1 MKNFILRLL
10 VVCTLASLSLSA
22 FEMGYAFHYE
32 NRDKLV
38 IDKTTLDEVYKYF
51 GKPEKTIVSENV
63 NGKFHILEYYFVHSG
78 FTGGDMK
85 VLLIELKDEV
95 LIGYVYDSSQGD
107 DSTLFNYE
115 EAMNVRI
122 GHKFEHV
129 KRNVGDPS
137 GEALCPVNI
146 HKYKEN
152 CSKSKNMKVWI
163 YTPGTSVF
171 GASSVETH
179 MMFVGVTDE
188 GIVLEVS
195 HKILIGGEE

>member
-1 MKNFILRLL
+1 MKNFIFRLL

-22 FEMGYAFHYE
+22 FEMGHAFHYE

-85 VLLIELKDEV
+85 VLLMELKDEV
-95 LIGYVYDSSQGD
+95 LIGYVYDSSQGN

-129 KRNVGDPS
+129 KKDVGDPS

-146 HKYKEN
+146 HEYKDR
-152 CSKSKNMKVWI
+152 CSQGKNMKVWI
-163 YTPGTSVF
+163 YTPGTSMF

-179 MMFVGVTDE
+179 IMFVSVNNDGL
-188 GIVLEVS
+188 VLEVS
-195 HKILIGGEE
+195 HKILVGDE